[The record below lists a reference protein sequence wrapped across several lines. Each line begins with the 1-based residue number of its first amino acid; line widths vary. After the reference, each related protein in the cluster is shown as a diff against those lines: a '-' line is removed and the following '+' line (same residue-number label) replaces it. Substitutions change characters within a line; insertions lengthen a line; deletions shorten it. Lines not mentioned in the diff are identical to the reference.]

1 MPGLLDLLYRDHE
14 NMKKLF
20 GVFEQELSTF
30 NRGEPPDY
38 DLIVDILDYCI
49 AYPDIYHHPLEDL
62 VMERLKKRNPDAAA
76 PMGDLHEEHNRLM
89 AQTRIFLALV
99 HDVRQQ
105 RQIARTTFS
114 DEAQA
119 FLDAYRTHMRYED
132 ETMFPAAA
140 ESLTETDW
148 KEIEASWESPYDPLF
163 ADRSERR
170 YRRLRNAVLDQ
181 YGTMEKT
188 K

>member
-1 MPGLLDLLYRDHE
+1 MPGLLDLLYRDHD

-20 GVFEQELSTF
+20 GVFEQELSIF

-38 DLIVDILDYCI
+38 DLIVEILDYCI

-62 VMERLKKRNPDAAA
+62 ILERLKTRDPEAAA
-76 PMGDLHEEHNRLM
+76 PIGDLHDEHNRLM

-105 RQIARTTFS
+105 QEVPRAEFS
-114 DEAQA
+114 EAAQS

-140 ESLTETDW
+140 KSLTDEDW
-148 KEIEASWESPYDPLF
+148 AEIEASWSSPYDPLF
-163 ADRSERR
+163 ADRAEQR
-170 YRRLRNAVLDQ
+170 YRRLRNAVLEQ
-181 YGTMEKT
+181 YGVMEKS

>member
-1 MPGLLDLLYRDHE
+1 MPGLLDILYRDHD

-20 GVFEQELSTF
+20 AVFEKELATF
-30 NRGEPPDY
+30 NRGGSPDY

-62 VMERLKKRNPDAAA
+62 ILERLKERNAEAAK
-76 PMGDLHEEHNRLM
+76 PIGNLHDEHNRLM
-89 AQTRIFLALV
+89 AQTRLFLSLV

-105 RQIARTTFS
+105 REVARSTFS
-114 DEAQA
+114 EQAQA
-119 FLDAYRTHMRYED
+119 FLDAYRTHIRYED

-140 ESLTETDW
+140 QSLSDEDW
-148 KEIEASWESPYDPLF
+148 TEIESRWDSPYDPLF

-170 YRRLRNAVLDQ
+170 YRRLRNAVFEQ
-181 YGTMEKT
+181 HGMQE
-188 K
+188 